1 MSTTQN
7 SAYLAEGTL
16 SYSVGWNTICATA
29 LTLVGRDGTADYATD
44 DSEDARYCRVFL
56 PEAVEAAAGYFD
68 WTFLRKHKNL
78 SYDTTVTTGPYSY
91 AYLLPGDIARLTK
104 VTTYNDLEFVIIG
117 QTIWTDSET
126 CSILYQQL
134 PERPDTLPA
143 SFCAAIQHYLA
154 YLLSKPL
161 TGNESLAQYEMQMF
175 QYWIEKACEADRA
188 YLSDKGEKWWTEL
201 IDG

>member
-1 MSTTQN
+1 MPNITQTEET
-7 SAYLAEGTL
+7 SL

-29 LTLVGRDGTADYATD
+29 LTILGREGTTNYLTDDTADAGL
-44 DSEDARYCRVFL
+44 CRTFL
-56 PEAVEAAAGYFD
+56 PEAVAAAAGYFD
-68 WTFLRKHKNL
+68 WTFLRKHKDL
-78 SYDTTVTTGPYSY
+78 SYDTTDTTGPYAY
-91 AYLLPGDIARLTK
+91 AYSLPTDIARLTK
-104 VTTYNDLEFVIIG
+104 VITYNDLEFDIIG

-134 PERPDTLPA
+134 PERPDTLPKA
-143 SFCAAIQHYLA
+143 FLIAIQHYLA
-154 YLLSKPL
+154 HLLSKPL
-161 TGNESLAQYEMQMF
+161 SGNDSLTQYEMQMF